1 LIGFLLIHYR
11 KSDKIDNAISF
22 SLSSSYKCF
31 FSRQNYNCSQSDVC
45 GLEARRV
52 KKLFIESLRKI
63 MGGILLVSLISI
75 GFSSFFQEYI
85 NIPKS
90 ITVFEGQQLQID
102 KAVPVSVT
110 LNNNNSSVSLSDD
123 KNAIHITGAEH
134 GNNEVLL
141 ELAGFPIK
149 KVDVNVLKD
158 FKVIPGGQSIGVKLN
173 SVGVLV
179 VGHHQVST
187 EEGKKSPGE
196 LAGIK
201 VGDIITKINDKTIEK
216 MADVGPFVKDS
227 GQNGKPLKVVVSREN
242 GEFTTSL
249 QPLKD
254 ENEDTYKLGLYIRDS
269 AAGIGTM
276 TFYDPKSMK
285 YGALGHVISDMDTK
299 KPIVVA
305 DGQIVRSTVTSIEKG
320 SNGDPG
326 EKLARFSSDGEVIGD
341 IKRNSPFGIFGALNK
356 DIANGISD
364 TPLPIALSHQVKEG
378 PAQILT
384 VVDDDKVEFFDIE
397 IVSTIPQK
405 FPATKGMVLKVTDKK
420 LLEKT
425 GGIVQGMSGSPII
438 QDGKLIG
445 AVTHVFVNDPTS
457 GYGVHIEWMLNEA
470 GIDIYEKETQKAS

>member
-1 LIGFLLIHYR
+1 M
-11 KSDKIDNAISF
+11 
-22 SLSSSYKCF
+22 
-31 FSRQNYNCSQSDVC
+31 
-45 GLEARRV
+45 
-52 KKLFIESLRKI
+52 FIESLRKI

-85 NIPKS
+85 DIPKS
-90 ITVFEGQQLQID
+90 ITVFEGQQFQLE
-102 KAVPVSVT
+102 KAVPVSIAFSH
-110 LNNNNSSVSLSDD
+110 NNSSVSLRDE
-123 KNAIHITGAEH
+123 KNTINISGREQ
-134 GNNEVLL
+134 GNNEMLL
-141 ELAGFPIK
+141 ELAGFPVK

-187 EEGKKSPGE
+187 ADGKKSPGE
-196 LAGIK
+196 IAGIK
-201 VGDIITKINDKTIEK
+201 VGDIITKINGQRIEK
-216 MADVGPFVKDS
+216 MTDVAPFVKTS
-227 GQNGKPLKVVVSREN
+227 GENGQPLKVVISRES
-242 GEFTTSL
+242 GEFTTNL

-254 ENEDTYKLGLYIRDS
+254 ENEETYKLGLYIRDS

-276 TFYDPKSMK
+276 TFYEPKSKK

-299 KPIVVA
+299 KPIVVE

-326 EKLARFSSDGEVIGD
+326 EKLARFSSDREIIGD
-341 IKRNSPFGIFGALNK
+341 IKRNSPFGIFGELNRELS
-356 DIANGISD
+356 NGISD
-364 TPLPIALSHQVKEG
+364 KPLPIALSHQVKEG

-384 VVDDDKVEFFDIE
+384 VVDNDKVESFDIE

-470 GIDIYEKETQKAS
+470 GIDIYEKSKQKAS